1 MAWARRMRCLLFVC
15 LAAIAAS
22 SIRAQTYTLTDLGTL
37 GGPAAFPAWL
47 SQSYLVGGSLSTE
60 QDEYAF
66 TWITGQALT
75 PLSDLSNLADCAFA
89 VNNSGNATGL
99 YLLGDNA
106 TEHAM
111 AWINGKKLDLGTLK
125 GGSVSQ
131 ANANNNHNEVVGTST
146 VTVNAY
152 TGFSYEG
159 FLWRAGIG
167 MKAVKPFYGNLYT
180 SLNAINDDGVAV
192 GSADTVVGTGV
203 HAIAGEHAIMVGVNS
218 TVHDLGTLGGRNSTA
233 WAINATGQ
241 VVGSSDTP
249 AGDQHAFLWTST
261 TGMIDLGVPPGW
273 DASIAY
279 SINAS
284 GQVTGETYNLATQTF
299 GGFVWVAVNGMRD
312 IDTLIPSGGPSLF
325 GVVNNDL
332 GWLAAAGVD
341 STGEQ
346 HVYLLQP

>member
-1 MAWARRMRCLLFVC
+1 MLDVGLLPNGAYSLLHAINNNGQAVG
-15 LAAIAAS
+15 AADTMVHTG
-22 SIRAQTYTLTDLGTL
+22 IRAEL
-37 GGPAAFPAWL
+37 
-47 SQSYLVGGSLSTE
+47 
-60 QDEYAF
+60 
-66 TWITGQALT
+66 
-75 PLSDLSNLADCAFA
+75 
-89 VNNSGNATGL
+89 
-99 YLLGDNA
+99 
-106 TEHAM
+106 
-111 AWINGKKLDLGTLK
+111 
-125 GGSVSQ
+125 
-131 ANANNNHNEVVGTST
+131 
-146 VTVNAY
+146 
-152 TGFSYEG
+152 
-159 FLWRAGIG
+159 
-167 MKAVKPFYGNLYT
+167 
-180 SLNAINDDGVAV
+180 
-192 GSADTVVGTGV
+192 
-203 HAIAGEHAIMVGVNS
+203 GEHAVLWDSVNGLK
-218 TVHDLGTLGGRNSTA
+218 DLGTLGGRNSTA

-299 GGFVWVAVNGMRD
+299 GGFVWDAVNGMRD